1 MIFDQ
6 SLKRMIKTLC
16 IFTLLYTIAGFA
28 APYNEISEYKATD
41 AQGNTK
47 NKLAAGQTHET
58 QSGSGAFRWRT
69 EGYTIHPL
77 DASPEMVE
85 KLMQAGNLEP
95 TAFDFPYTA
104 GQLKSAYAII
114 PRSQLIN
121 EFDVQRGNIAQ
132 HYSLFTSDL
141 VRYYKNENGS
151 AATSD
156 NALNALNKLIEQI
169 DDPSS
174 PLAFESNGFMIEFIY
189 PNYPN
194 TAVATKY
201 GGYDDRLGHYF
212 GKIYG
217 VEPGLIT
224 QTSVVNT
231 VDGPN
236 ENITGICADFSRNT
250 ETQSLGIK
258 HRLNLRYAR
267 TVPVLPKQPDN
278 PNPET
283 ELGTTS
289 GRTGKDKPDLYTYHT
304 SNQFDVGRGIPSS
317 ESMENGFDANKWYGF
332 YGWIGKK
339 KTKDFTATYTVS
351 GYYWKKHY
359 YWYYHDNDSCSGHR
373 RSYWLQDGYYKYNI
387 PISTQRSAS
396 YYGINQI
403 EIYQLKN
410 INVQNGSYGQVSYDP
425 GVSVPV
431 TAFIRHTGFAA
442 NDPVTTYQG
451 TYDVTDTGHIEWPA
465 SSVHDGDFTW
475 DMDYHKGKPSQS
487 DCIRQFDLRTKA
499 DNTSNLTVRMCND
512 QLTIN
517 GKQYLNGAVYSSHS
531 KYESANYKAPAPQS
545 FINAELTDYSGSG
558 GDYGQVSGKKTVTIP
573 DETQNG
579 KYSTTLTG
587 TYERIVASDGV
598 TADTVKTN
606 QDAILAKF
614 KNNEPVVVHTP
625 VISPIK
631 ITDAEVKTQLQ
642 KESVIPENGPDG
654 DTPAYKLLLDGTY
667 TVEFQPKQ
675 WFSAEFGKDSP
686 MKGYENGQWM
696 IGGENADSDDTA
708 DRYDKY
714 VNDKKI
720 RFPFPVQAQSE
731 DNQMIYYP
739 LKDDGYTDWISFP
752 NNTIK
757 FYVPTWV
764 QENTTKWNGNTADL
778 YDIQVRVEAINAVDN
793 DQRTED
799 TYNTQLNNHVAT
811 YHVYANISGRVYGF
825 QIVGTNDKDMFDKY
839 SDKTSNDTFYGF
851 TTNKEEKKVGSFN
864 RFGDPFVRYTLDGQ
878 FYNGGGTA
886 WNAQDTLPLRQGS
899 SHTYSGMGALWKGS
913 TFAYSFKT
921 IANLSENGTNGT
933 KDEVDITPTYRFV
946 TLDKNGQLI
955 TYQQSDNGSSKLLLY
970 YSDSNGNFMQYGDGR
985 DNSNKKSAT
994 LSHTMFKG
1002 SWYQG
1007 LEFIKPIETLAYS
1020 VPNVLNFTAT
1030 HDGVSENSILSK
1042 KSACYTLSSIIL
1054 NPDLRLLTGDPEEL
1068 AINEKYIR
1076 SQSAFNDYSSIYNQE
1091 ADGENKFKSSM
1102 QTWYGMY
1109 TIPSNLYVTTQG
1121 RLDATKA
1128 DGVPD
1133 TNGNGHIDLN
1143 EYANAGKLSE
1153 DSNIFFKTGYLVLNF
1168 DIKTKNGGVDHL
1180 QYGGNNATGTNMW
1193 RVEGQ
1198 PTSAKVT
1205 FTTSYK
1211 TGNQQIIEK
1220 NIPVQSGDVAVID
1233 VSHKLSDKY
1242 QGRIFMIN

>member
-1 MIFDQ
+1 MLFTQ
-6 SLKRMIKTLC
+6 SLKRIIKMFC
-16 IFTLLYTIAGFA
+16 IFALLYIISSVPYTIPSIA
-28 APYNEISEYKATD
+28 APYNKVSEYKATN
-41 AQGNTK
+41 AKGKTQSKVTVGQTYVTK
-47 NKLAAGQTHET
+47 NG
-58 QSGSGAFRWRT
+58 SGSFRWRT
-69 EGYTIHPL
+69 AGYTIHPL
-77 DASPEMVE
+77 DASPETITHLTEQYGKM
-85 KLMQAGNLEP
+85 P
-95 TAFDFPYTA
+95 TKFDLPYTA
-104 GQLKSAYAII
+104 GSLKGAYAII
-114 PRSQLIN
+114 PRSKLSD
-121 EFDVQRGNIAQ
+121 EYDVNRGNIDQ
-132 HYSLFTSDL
+132 HYSFFAPELL
-141 VRYYKNENGS
+141 QQYQNENGS

-156 NALNALNKLIEQI
+156 ALNKLVEQVY
-169 DDPSS
+169 DPSS
-174 PLAFESNGFMIEFIY
+174 PLAFESNGFMIELRY

-194 TAVATKY
+194 TAVTTKY
-201 GGYDDRLGHYF
+201 GGYDDNAGHYF
-212 GKIYG
+212 GRIFG

-224 QTSVVNT
+224 PTSAEPGEKPN
-231 VDGPN
+231 VD
-236 ENITGICADFSRNT
+236 ITGICRDFPRNT
-250 ETQSLGIK
+250 EPQSLGIK
-258 HRLNLRYAR
+258 HRLHLRYMR
-267 TVPVLPKQPDN
+267 PGKILIPGEDDPTSTVEA
-278 PNPET
+278 ET
-283 ELGTTS
+283 DVTS

-304 SNQFDVGRGIPSS
+304 SKQFDVGRGIPSS
-317 ESMENGFDANKWYGF
+317 ESMENGFGANKWYGF
-332 YGWIGKK
+332 YAWKGKK
-339 KTKDFTATYTVS
+339 KTKTFTATYTVS
-351 GYYWKKHY
+351 GNYWTQHY
-359 YWYYHDNDSCSGHR
+359 YWYYHDSEDCPGHR
-373 RSYWLQDGYYKYNI
+373 RTYWELDGSYHYDI
-387 PISTQRSAS
+387 PIQTQRSAS

-451 TYDVTDTGHIEWPA
+451 TYNETDTGHIEWPA

-475 DMDYHKGKPSQS
+475 DMSYHKGKPSKT
-487 DCIRQFDLRTKA
+487 DCINHFNLQSKA

-531 KYESANYKAPAPQS
+531 KQGSANYKAPEPQS

-579 KYSTTLTG
+579 KYPTTLTG

-631 ITDAEVKTQLQ
+631 ITDAEAKTQLQ
-642 KESVIPENGPDG
+642 KESVIPANGPDG

-675 WFSAEFGKDSP
+675 WFSAEFGKDSQ

-731 DNQMIYYP
+731 DNEMVYYP
-739 LKDDGYTDWISFP
+739 LKDDGYTNWISFP

-811 YHVYANISGRVYGF
+811 YHVYANISGRIYGF

-839 SDKTSNDTFYGF
+839 SDQTSNDTIYSF
-851 TTNKEEKKVGSFN
+851 TINKEEKKAGSLN

-886 WNAQDTLPLRQGS
+886 WNSQDTLPLRQGS

-921 IANLSENGTNGT
+921 IANLSENGTNGA

-955 TYQQSDNGSSKLLLY
+955 TYQQSDSGSSKLLLY

-985 DNSNKKSAT
+985 DNRNIKSAT
-994 LSHTMFKG
+994 LSHPMFRG

-1020 VPNVLNFTAT
+1020 VPNVLKFTAT

-1042 KSACYTLSSIIL
+1042 KSNCYTLSHITL

-1091 ADGENKFKSSM
+1091 TDGENKFKSSM

-1121 RLDATKA
+1121 RLDAAKA
-1128 DGVPD
+1128 DG
-1133 TNGNGHIDLN
+1133 
-1143 EYANAGKLSE
+1143 SE
-1153 DSNIFFKTGYLVLNF
+1153 LP
-1168 DIKTKNGGVDHL
+1168 
-1180 QYGGNNATGTNMW
+1180 
-1193 RVEGQ
+1193 E
-1198 PTSAKVT
+1198 
-1205 FTTSYK
+1205 
-1211 TGNQQIIEK
+1211 
-1220 NIPVQSGDVAVID
+1220 
-1233 VSHKLSDKY
+1233 
-1242 QGRIFMIN
+1242 

>member
-169 DDPSS
+169 DDPSL

-189 PNYPN
+189 PNYPS

-236 ENITGICADFSRNT
+236 EDITGICADFSRNT

-283 ELGTTS
+283 ETDTTS

-317 ESMENGFDANKWYGF
+317 ESMENGFGANKWYGF
-332 YGWIGKK
+332 YAWKGKK

-351 GYYWKKHY
+351 GQYKPRVIVG
-359 YWYYHDNDSCSGHR
+359 YHSCSNPNCSRDGDPIYGYR
-373 RSYWLQDGYYKYNI
+373 WRSYGTKTI
-387 PISTQRSAS
+387 TMTTQRSAS

-425 GVSVPV
+425 GVSIPV

-451 TYDVTDTGHIEWPA
+451 TYDVTDTGHIERPA
-465 SSVHDGDFTW
+465 NSVHDG
-475 DMDYHKGKPSQS
+475 
-487 DCIRQFDLRTKA
+487 
-499 DNTSNLTVRMCND
+499 
-512 QLTIN
+512 
-517 GKQYLNGAVYSSHS
+517 
-531 KYESANYKAPAPQS
+531 NY
-545 FINAELTDYSGSG
+545 T
-558 GDYGQVSGKKTVTIP
+558 
-573 DETQNG
+573 
-579 KYSTTLTG
+579 
-587 TYERIVASDGV
+587 
-598 TADTVKTN
+598 
-606 QDAILAKF
+606 
-614 KNNEPVVVHTP
+614 
-625 VISPIK
+625 PIK

-720 RFPFPVQAQSE
+720 RFPFPAQAQSE
-731 DNQMIYYP
+731 DNEMVYYP
-739 LKDDGYTDWISFP
+739 LKDDDYTDWISFP

-764 QENTTKWNGNTADL
+764 QENK
-778 YDIQVRVEAINAVDN
+778 
-793 DQRTED
+793 
-799 TYNTQLNNHVAT
+799 
-811 YHVYANISGRVYGF
+811 
-825 QIVGTNDKDMFDKY
+825 
-839 SDKTSNDTFYGF
+839 
-851 TTNKEEKKVGSFN
+851 SFI
-864 RFGDPFVRYTLDGQ
+864 L
-878 FYNGGGTA
+878 
-886 WNAQDTLPLRQGS
+886 
-899 SHTYSGMGALWKGS
+899 
-913 TFAYSFKT
+913 T
-921 IANLSENGTNGT
+921 I
-933 KDEVDITPTYRFV
+933 I
-946 TLDKNGQLI
+946 
-955 TYQQSDNGSSKLLLY
+955 
-970 YSDSNGNFMQYGDGR
+970 
-985 DNSNKKSAT
+985 
-994 LSHTMFKG
+994 TMF
-1002 SWYQG
+1002 
-1007 LEFIKPIETLAYS
+1007 
-1020 VPNVLNFTAT
+1020 
-1030 HDGVSENSILSK
+1030 
-1042 KSACYTLSSIIL
+1042 
-1054 NPDLRLLTGDPEEL
+1054 
-1068 AINEKYIR
+1068 
-1076 SQSAFNDYSSIYNQE
+1076 
-1091 ADGENKFKSSM
+1091 
-1102 QTWYGMY
+1102 
-1109 TIPSNLYVTTQG
+1109 
-1121 RLDATKA
+1121 
-1128 DGVPD
+1128 
-1133 TNGNGHIDLN
+1133 
-1143 EYANAGKLSE
+1143 
-1153 DSNIFFKTGYLVLNF
+1153 
-1168 DIKTKNGGVDHL
+1168 
-1180 QYGGNNATGTNMW
+1180 
-1193 RVEGQ
+1193 
-1198 PTSAKVT
+1198 
-1205 FTTSYK
+1205 
-1211 TGNQQIIEK
+1211 
-1220 NIPVQSGDVAVID
+1220 
-1233 VSHKLSDKY
+1233 
-1242 QGRIFMIN
+1242 RIS